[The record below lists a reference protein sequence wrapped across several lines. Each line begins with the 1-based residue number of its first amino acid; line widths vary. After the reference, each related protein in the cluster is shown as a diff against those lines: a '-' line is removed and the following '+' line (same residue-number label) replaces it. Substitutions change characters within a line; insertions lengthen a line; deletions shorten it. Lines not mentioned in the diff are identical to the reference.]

1 MSDQRHRD
9 RIQDV
14 AVAGTFPASDP
25 PAGTAESGARA
36 VPPEQMMQGASS
48 APAGDA
54 VTLQRRFADGEAAK
68 LALEGLVRDGPIDR
82 RSAEIHP
89 QAGGA
94 ELRIQAP
101 AADADR
107 LRRLLAEA

>member
-1 MSDQRHRD
+1 MSDPRHRD
-9 RIQDV
+9 QIQDV

-36 VPPEQMMQGASS
+36 VPPEEMMRAGSH
-48 APAGDA
+48 APVRDA

-82 RSAEIHP
+82 RCAEIHP
-89 QAGGA
+89 GASGA

-107 LRRLLAEA
+107 LRKLLAEA